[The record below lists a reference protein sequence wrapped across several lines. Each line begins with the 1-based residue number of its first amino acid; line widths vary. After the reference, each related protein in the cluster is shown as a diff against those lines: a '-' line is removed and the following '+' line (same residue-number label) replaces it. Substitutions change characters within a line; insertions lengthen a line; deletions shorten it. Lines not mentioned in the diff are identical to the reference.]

1 MKSVAIVALLAA
13 GLLCATAATAADTPQ
28 TLQAAYAAQAGAGFA
43 ASAERGR
50 ALFTKRHGV
59 SADLPACTQCHSN
72 DPSAAGKHAITG
84 KLIEPMAVRANPQRF
99 TDAAKTE
106 KWFRRNCREV
116 VGRECTAGE
125 KADVIA
131 YLRAGA

>member
-1 MKSVAIVALLAA
+1 MKPAAIVALIAA
-13 GLLCATAATAADTPQ
+13 ALFGTAASAETPQ
-28 TLQAAYAAQAGAGFA
+28 DIQAAYAAQAGAGFS
-43 ASAERGR
+43 ASAQRGR
-50 ALFTKRHGV
+50 TLFTARHGV
-59 SADLPACTQCHSN
+59 SADFPACTQCHGN
-72 DPSAAGKHAITG
+72 DLAAAGKHAITG

-116 VGRECTAGE
+116 VGRECSAAE

-131 YLRAGA
+131 FLRTGS